1 MSVTFSLSE
10 FTELVST
17 ALEIDTSL
25 HSELST
31 LAAFP
36 PSPTSPP
43 SYSTANAKPFPSLP
57 LTFKSSASS
66 PRVLRKIKSFLT
78 YGNSR
83 FNQSASPPLPTSRS
97 EPLTANSEPSSPLKP
112 IPTISLL
119 NQKAQLRSDVAVFVP
134 YLPLA
139 DRHERFGNNA
149 SIFSRH
155 GSDCGSSITP
165 PRETSDSGHF
175 TFSKLLPTPP
185 RSPTRRRASFSSS
198 GSYSQDTESAASCS
212 NLVRV
217 SASNTTIKSKH
228 SSLSSYDT
236 SSSFQN
242 QTDLSSNSSIQSH
255 TLGTSNLDPF
265 AKGRV
270 QVVTRRTSAGSSY
283 GSSSVYSS
291 NLIHPFSSSHPAQST
306 LPVHADSSHAAE
318 EHHHSLSSS
327 ALTSTSSKRR
337 KRISPPKQKPAPTY
351 PLPLPPRSKPPTGPL
366 PPIPID
372 TLCSSFAGSDGLPSP
387 PITPP
392 ASVHEASVLS
402 TRQSERDWTLG
413 LPYTSDED
421 IHDLRRITH
430 GAGLSRRKEV
440 MPRRKSSRLAINEVR
455 SLLSVSSRFS
465 YSTQESFTLPR
476 TQESTQL
483 LSSARRRT
491 NLKPMGHKRKGSPF
505 PLTLAPLDSGLSP
518 SATPDLLRVSSVT
531 TTPASSVS
539 SSLFSSYSDTSDDPF
554 KNAHRHRQMM
564 AREPAGMILGRQGF
578 PVPLSTAPVAAP
590 IISDLGLD
598 EDIDIDIETPMQSPT
613 TPTFGRF
620 AIPQAQVSV
629 LRDRNTVSPSLQTK
643 TDGSRKP
650 VLESVV
656 MLSLD
661 PFETSDSESLISG
674 EETTYWSAR
683 SSIDSINDSLEW

>member
-25 HSELST
+25 HSELSS

-36 PSPTSPP
+36 PSPPSPP

-57 LTFKSSASS
+57 ITFKSSPSS

-78 YGNSR
+78 YGSGR
-83 FNQSASPPLPTSRS
+83 FNQSASPPLPTSRF
-97 EPLTANSEPSSPLKP
+97 EPLTASSEPSSPLKP

-119 NQKAQLRSDVAVFVP
+119 DQKAQLRSDAAVFVP

-165 PRETSDSGHF
+165 PREASDSGHF

-217 SASNTTIKSKH
+217 SASTTTIKSKH

-255 TLGTSNLDPF
+255 TLDTSNLDPF

-270 QVVTRRTSAGSSY
+270 QVVTRRTSDGSSY
-283 GSSSVYSS
+283 GSSSIYSS

-306 LPVHADSSHAAE
+306 LPVHADSSHEEVAAE
-318 EHHHSLSSS
+318 DHHHSLSSS
-327 ALTSTSSKRR
+327 TLTSQSSKRR

-372 TLCSSFAGSDGLPSP
+372 TLSSSFAGSDGLPSP
-387 PITPP
+387 PNTPP
-392 ASVHEASVLS
+392 GSVHEASVLS
-402 TRQSERDWTLG
+402 TRQSEKDWTLG

-421 IHDLRRITH
+421 IHDLRRIAH

-440 MPRRKSSRLAINEVR
+440 MPRRKSSRLAMNEE
-455 SLLSVSSRFS
+455 SSM
-465 YSTQESFTLPR
+465 LPR

-483 LSSARRRT
+483 LSLARRRT

-518 SATPDLLRVSSVT
+518 SVTLDPLRVYSAS
-531 TTPASSVS
+531 TTPASSAS
-539 SSLFSSYSDTSDDPF
+539 SSLFSSDSDTSDDPL
-554 KNAHRHRQMM
+554 KNAHRRREMM

-590 IISDLGLD
+590 INSDLGPD
-598 EDIDIDIETPMQSPT
+598 ENIDIETPMQSPI

-629 LRDRNTVSPSLQTK
+629 PRNRNTVSPSLKTK

-650 VLESVV
+650 VLQSVV
-656 MLSLD
+656 MVSLD
-661 PFETSDSESLISG
+661 PFETSDSESLTSG

-683 SSIDSINDSLEW
+683 SSIDSINDSLE